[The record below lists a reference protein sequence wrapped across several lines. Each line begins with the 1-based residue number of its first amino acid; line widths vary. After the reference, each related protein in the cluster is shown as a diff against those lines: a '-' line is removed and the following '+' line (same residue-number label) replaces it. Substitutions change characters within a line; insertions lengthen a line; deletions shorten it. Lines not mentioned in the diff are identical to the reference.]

1 MTMKTIHHDDA
12 TEVTRSCHYLMPMP
26 SKDLG
31 VIRDCPARLRP
42 KYRVHAPE

>member
-1 MTMKTIHHDDA
+1 MSNDHHEGA
-12 TEVTRSCHYLMPMP
+12 IEVTRSCHCMASMA
-26 SKDLG
+26 SRSLG

>member
-1 MTMKTIHHDDA
+1 MSINHHSDA
-12 TEVTRSCHYLMPMP
+12 TDVGYSCHCMMPMA
-26 SKDLG
+26 SKGLG